1 MEKMRQR
8 AVSWCPGSTF
18 PTPYPQGY
26 GATPPLPRPAQS
38 TCDVS
43 GSMPEAGPVWQCRMR
58 CTRTSRIRMTVLR
71 DRSVPLR
78 TPPPAPHPAPSTAAA
93 PGGPGGP
100 GGRTEA
106 VPPAPPVPPTR
117 RKGLGR
123 SGTSGPAGQEVPG
136 GLLIPAGRKG
146 RDCSLDD
153 GGTPPLG
160 RPDTPIQ
167 VARRSAAPGGATP
180 PNCPGGAH
188 GSTRS
193 RGVVR
198 RSIGQFL
205 LTRPVIFSQLLTP
218 ADSLPKWP
226 INPLATRQEET
237 ARYASTR
244 RGWAINTTRTS
255 QHGRRVKRF
264 VIECI
269 PPSCLVDITP
279 VGELVTT
286 APRDAVDSILGNEGW
301 GLVQDR
307 GEMCRSDRPARTR
320 KTRTPRGA

>member
-38 TCDVS
+38 ACDVS

-58 CTRTSRIRMTVLR
+58 CTRTSRIRMTALR
-71 DRSVPLR
+71 DRSAPLR
-78 TPPPAPHPAPSTAAA
+78 TPPPAPHPAPATGAA
-93 PGGPGGP
+93 PGGP

-153 GGTPPLG
+153 GRTPPLG

-180 PNCPGGAH
+180 RTALGGARKH
-188 GSTRS
+188 TFQGGRAPVHWPVPAYATGDFQPTSHPCRFLAEMADQPPCHQAGRDRT
-193 RGVVR
+193 VR
-198 RSIGQFL
+198 FYPTGMGHQ
-205 LTRPVIFSQLLTP
+205 
-218 ADSLPKWP
+218 
-226 INPLATRQEET
+226 
-237 ARYASTR
+237 
-244 RGWAINTTRTS
+244 
-255 QHGRRVKRF
+255 
-264 VIECI
+264 C
-269 PPSCLVDITP
+269 
-279 VGELVTT
+279 
-286 APRDAVDSILGNEGW
+286 DAHF
-301 GLVQDR
+301 
-307 GEMCRSDRPARTR
+307 PARPTGETLR
-320 KTRTPRGA
+320 DRMHPAKLPCRHNAGW